1 MERRKFIIATVLT
14 ATALLL
20 RCKSKTIKTIS
31 EDGYF
36 ASLKEDILHWLESVR
51 YKEDGWGRFKYN
63 IHMYRDYGLESSAF
77 AIKLLNKF
85 GELGNILDEQIDE
98 AVSFFMDCL
107 DPEDGFFKDPLVSE
121 DDKVSE
127 HLTRVVKWYWEQLP
141 EEKRR
146 PDEPKIKELLDA
158 FEKHILDQETGMPTM
173 GGCTSRNK
181 AMAGAFKAYG
191 SY

>member
-36 ASLKEDILHWLESVR
+36 ASLKEDILHWVESVR

-98 AVSFFMDCL
+98 AVSFFMECL

-121 DDKVSE
+121 DDKVS
-127 HLTRVVKWYWEQLP
+127 
-141 EEKRR
+141 
-146 PDEPKIKELLDA
+146 
-158 FEKHILDQETGMPTM
+158 
-173 GGCTSRNK
+173 
-181 AMAGAFKAYG
+181 
-191 SY
+191 